1 MVGIGIALSAAI
13 LTCLDAM
20 AESRLADDASGK
32 PQTAKKARR
41 ELDGGVITNQ
51 TVTVAGQDF
60 YQYFVAAWREREMS
74 ERFAISVRERPSAR
88 WGSQVWIEYAQRRIF
103 QAQLPSG
110 RSGIKAVS
118 EQAVDVAYQQLADAE
133 AERVLFKD
141 PDVGPDEM

>member
-1 MVGIGIALSAAI
+1 
-13 LTCLDAM
+13 M
-20 AESRLADDASGK
+20 AESPLSGDVSGN
-32 PQTAKKARR
+32 PRPAKKVHR

-51 TVTVAGQDF
+51 TLTVAGQDF
-60 YQYFVAAWREREMS
+60 YQYFVAAWRERELS
-74 ERFAISVRERPSAR
+74 ERFAVSVRERPSAR

-110 RSGIKAVS
+110 RSGIKVLS
-118 EQAVDVAYQQLADAE
+118 EQAVDVAYQQLADAD